1 MRKRTNARVT
11 TTSNNSR
18 TFVIAAAAFILAAGM
33 AVSVAPAHAFT
44 SAAVTAGGDQG
55 VQNAPGKKKKYK
67 ATRPIVV
74 DSQTGELRL
83 PTSEELQQTVDT
95 LATLTARNTDVAPTA
110 SATPGWSTLD
120 LDGGFAGVML
130 ARPND
135 DGSLETRCVFTFE
148 EGAAF
153 LGLVED
159 VQ

>member
-18 TFVIAAAAFILAAGM
+18 TFVIAAAGFILAAGM
-33 AVSVAPAHAFT
+33 AVSVAPAQAFT
-44 SAAVTAGGDQG
+44 SAAMTAGGEQG
-55 VQNAPGKKKKYK
+55 VNAPGQKKKYK

-95 LATLTARNTDVAPTA
+95 LATLTARNTVVAPTA